1 LEGKYGKIVEHDGRP
16 YCDGKEL
23 ASLLDITK
31 GRVSQLTSDGT
42 FFRDDTE
49 DGKLYDMHFC
59 SQAYY
64 EKLSQSTNAEDTKIR
79 RDRAK
84 AETSIKASKAVI
96 ANLEAQELKGKMFRV
111 EDIRAITEQYF
122 YEIRN
127 MINAL
132 PGQLATDVAA
142 SDNAAECAVIIRT
155 CVNRLLMNMQKYRFD
170 VAKYKERVHDRM
182 SWEDAKDDS
191 DGGEE

>member
-1 LEGKYGKIVEHDGRP
+1 MLIEIDAPVEEWEV
-16 YCDGKEL
+16 KTKQL
-23 ASLLDITK
+23 AQLLNISV
-31 GRVSQLTSDGT
+31 RRIQQLTQDGVMETNDNHYYNLSDALEAYT
-42 FFRDDTE
+42 TQQNKNANSE
-49 DGKLYDMHFC
+49 DV
-59 SQAYY
+59 
-64 EKLSQSTNAEDTKIR
+64 KIR
-79 RDRAK
+79 RDRSK
-84 AETSIKASKAVI
+84 AETSIKASKAII